1 MLRTLD
7 ASKLALTKLRTR
19 KIRLAATIIVAGLLF
34 GIVVFGLTVLRA
46 SMASIER
53 FSRDTMST
61 RYLLAYS
68 NHNEN
73 QSDLFYNPPQDAK
86 DSILALHKQ
95 HIADK
100 KAAAKALGV
109 EYDEKSEEEP
119 ITKINQDDS
128 GSLNRNSWAVKTF
141 LRQYTAEKNPLKPER
156 IDAAAKRF
164 GSSATYRVQNVGGR
178 DDGSLDVMIG
188 GREDFQRDKEAVPE
202 QLNEFVSAAGYQEIL
217 DESLLK
223 YYFLPHR
230 THAASNEI
238 PVFISY
244 NDAAA
249 LLGKKPLPTTASP
262 QQHIERIREL
272 RNETGNITIQV
283 CYRNNASSH
292 LIQQVL
298 DQQRTAAN
306 KTKNEPDAKPSI
318 EYALPAADSC
328 GGAIVKK
335 DNRSTDEKAMDEK
348 MQKFNQQFS
357 TENVTP
363 QQAKLTYR
371 VVGLLPD
378 AAYGDDL
385 KGKLAGALNANM
397 PSRWIIPKQT
407 FEAGAAKTYVPNIL
421 TTERRELSGGLSDTT
436 IYEFSDAEH
445 AHAFYH
451 ASMCNNQPKNKDLC
465 VDGVSNFTQ
474 PFGSNSLVIEELRQQ
489 LTPILWYSLLGVIG
503 VAAFILMLTISRTVA
518 DSRKESA
525 IFRALGATRLD
536 IAQIYIMYTLLLA
549 GLIALFAIT
558 AGLIGAGVIDALYS
572 ADFSTAARYIIM
584 PRDLNTT
591 FQLFA
596 FDPRIIVL
604 AAASIVAAALI
615 GSILPLARNTRRN
628 PMKDMRDE

>member
-1 MLRTLD
+1 MLRILD

-19 KIRLAATIIVAGLLF
+19 RIRLAVTIIVAGLLF
-34 GIVVFGLTVLRA
+34 GVVVFGLTVLRA
-46 SMASIER
+46 SMTSIGR

-68 NHNEN
+68 NHNKD
-73 QSDLFYNPPQDAK
+73 QSELFYNTPQDAK
-86 DSILALHKQ
+86 DRILALHKQ

-119 ITKINQDDS
+119 IMKINQDDS

-141 LRQYTAEKNPLKPER
+141 LRQYTDEKNPLKPER

-164 GSSATYRVQNVGGR
+164 GSSVTYRIQNVGGR
-178 DDGSLDVMIG
+178 DGSLDVMIG
-188 GREDFQRDKEAVPE
+188 GREDFQRNKEAVPE

-217 DESLLK
+217 DESLLN

-230 THAASNEI
+230 AHAASNEI

-244 NDAAA
+244 NDAAV
-249 LLGKKPLPTTASP
+249 LLGKKPLPTTAQP

-272 RNETGNITIQV
+272 RNEAGNITIQV

-292 LIQQVL
+292 LIQQAL

-306 KTKNEPDAKPSI
+306 KSKNEFDVKPSI

-335 DNRSTDEKAMDEK
+335 DNRSASEKMADEKL
-348 MQKFNQQFS
+348 QKFNQQFS
-357 TENVTP
+357 TENITP

-378 AAYGDDL
+378 TAYGDDL
-385 KGKLAGALNANM
+385 KSKLAGALNANM

-407 FEAGAAKTYVPNIL
+407 FEAGAAKTYLPNIL
-421 TTERRELSGGLSDTT
+421 TTERQELSGGLSDTT
-436 IYEFSDAEH
+436 IYEFIDAEH
-445 AHAFYH
+445 ARAFYH
-451 ASMCNNQPKNKDLC
+451 ATMCNVQPKDKDLC

-474 PFGSNSLVIEELRQQ
+474 PFGSNSLVIEELQQQ

-536 IAQIYIMYTLLLA
+536 IAQIYVMYTLLLA
-549 GLIALFAIT
+549 GLIALFAIV
-558 AGLIGAGVIDALYS
+558 AGLIGAGVIDVLYS

-591 FQLFA
+591 FQLFT
-596 FDPRIIVL
+596 FDPLIIAL
-604 AAASIVAAALI
+604 AAVSIVAAALI
-615 GSILPLARNTRRN
+615 GSILPLVRNTRRN

>member
-1 MLRTLD
+1 MLRILD

-19 KIRLAATIIVAGLLF
+19 KIRLAVTIIVAGLLF
-34 GIVVFGLTVLRA
+34 GVVVFGLTVLRA
-46 SMASIER
+46 SMASIGR

-68 NHNEN
+68 NHNKD
-73 QSDLFYNPPQDAK
+73 QSELFYNTPQDAK
-86 DSILALHKQ
+86 DRILALHKQ

-119 ITKINQDDS
+119 IMKINQDDS

-141 LRQYTAEKNPLKPER
+141 LRQYTDEKNPLKPER

-164 GSSATYRVQNVGGR
+164 GSSVTYRIQNVGGR
-178 DDGSLDVMIG
+178 DGSLDVMIG
-188 GREDFQRDKEAVPE
+188 GREDFQRNKEAVPE

-217 DESLLK
+217 DESLLN

-230 THAASNEI
+230 AHAASNEI

-249 LLGKKPLPTTASP
+249 LLGKKPLPTTAQP
-262 QQHIERIREL
+262 RQHIERIREL
-272 RNETGNITIQV
+272 RNEAGNITIQV

-292 LIQQVL
+292 LIQQAL

-306 KTKNEPDAKPSI
+306 KPKNEFDVKPSI

-335 DNRSTDEKAMDEK
+335 DNRSASEKMADEKL
-348 MQKFNQQFS
+348 QKFNQQFS
-357 TENVTP
+357 TENITP

-378 AAYGDDL
+378 TAYGDDL
-385 KGKLAGALNANM
+385 KSKLAGALNANM

-407 FEAGAAKTYVPNIL
+407 FEAGAAKTYLPNIL
-421 TTERRELSGGLSDTT
+421 TTERQELSGGLSDTT
-436 IYEFSDAEH
+436 IYEFIDAEH
-445 AHAFYH
+445 ARAFYH
-451 ASMCNNQPKNKDLC
+451 ATMCNVQPKDKDLC
-465 VDGVSNFTQ
+465 VDGVSNFTR
-474 PFGSNSLVIEELRQQ
+474 PFGSNSLVIEELQQQ

-536 IAQIYIMYTLLLA
+536 IAQIYVMYTLLLA
-549 GLIALFAIT
+549 GLIALFAIV
-558 AGLIGAGVIDALYS
+558 AGLIGAGVIDVLYS

-591 FQLFA
+591 FQLFT
-596 FDPRIIVL
+596 FDPLIIAL
-604 AAASIVAAALI
+604 AAVSIVAAALI
-615 GSILPLARNTRRN
+615 GSILPLVRNTRRN

>member
-1 MLRTLD
+1 MLRILD

-19 KIRLAATIIVAGLLF
+19 KIRLAVTIIVAGLLF
-34 GIVVFGLTVLRA
+34 GVVVFGLTVLRA
-46 SMASIER
+46 SMASIGR

-68 NHNEN
+68 NHNKD
-73 QSDLFYNPPQDAK
+73 QSELFYNTPQDAK
-86 DSILALHKQ
+86 DRILALHKQ

-119 ITKINQDDS
+119 IMKINQDDS

-141 LRQYTAEKNPLKPER
+141 LRQYTNEKNPLKPER

-164 GSSATYRVQNVGGR
+164 GSSVTYRIQNVGGR
-178 DDGSLDVMIG
+178 NGSLDVMIG
-188 GREDFQRDKEAVPE
+188 GREDFQRNKEAVPE

-217 DESLLK
+217 DESLLN

-230 THAASNEI
+230 AHAASNEI

-244 NDAAA
+244 NDAAV
-249 LLGKKPLPTTASP
+249 LLGKKPLPTTAQP

-272 RNETGNITIQV
+272 RNEAGNITIQV

-292 LIQQVL
+292 LIQQAL

-306 KTKNEPDAKPSI
+306 KSKNEFDVKPSI
-318 EYALPAADSC
+318 EYALPATDSC

-335 DNRSTDEKAMDEK
+335 DNRSASEKIADEKL
-348 MQKFNQQFS
+348 QKFNQQFS
-357 TENVTP
+357 TENITP

-378 AAYGDDL
+378 TAYGDDL
-385 KGKLAGALNANM
+385 KSNLAGALNANM

-445 AHAFYH
+445 ARAFYH

-465 VDGVSNFTQ
+465 VDGVSNFTR
-474 PFGSNSLVIEELRQQ
+474 PFGSNSLVIEELQQQ

-549 GLIALFAIT
+549 GLITLFAIT

-591 FQLFA
+591 FQLFT
-596 FDPRIIVL
+596 FDPLIIAL
-604 AAASIVAAALI
+604 AAVSIVAAALI

>member
-1 MLRTLD
+1 MLRILD

-19 KIRLAATIIVAGLLF
+19 KIRLAVTIIVAGLLF
-34 GIVVFGLTVLRA
+34 GVVVFGLTVLRA
-46 SMASIER
+46 SMASIGR

-68 NHNEN
+68 NHNKD
-73 QSDLFYNPPQDAK
+73 QSELFYNTPQDAK
-86 DSILALHKQ
+86 DRILALHKQ

-119 ITKINQDDS
+119 IMKINQDDS

-141 LRQYTAEKNPLKPER
+141 LRQYTNEKNPLKPER

-164 GSSATYRVQNVGGR
+164 GSSVTYRIQNVGGR
-178 DDGSLDVMIG
+178 NGSLDVMIG
-188 GREDFQRDKEAVPE
+188 GREDFQRNKEAVPE

-217 DESLLK
+217 DESLLN

-230 THAASNEI
+230 AHAASNEI

-244 NDAAA
+244 NDAAV
-249 LLGKKPLPTTASP
+249 LLGKKPLPTTAQP

-272 RNETGNITIQV
+272 RNEAGNITIQV

-292 LIQQVL
+292 LIQQAL

-306 KTKNEPDAKPSI
+306 KSKNEFDVKPSI
-318 EYALPAADSC
+318 EYALPATDSC

-335 DNRSTDEKAMDEK
+335 DNRSASEKIADEKL
-348 MQKFNQQFS
+348 QKFNQQFS
-357 TENVTP
+357 TENITP

-378 AAYGDDL
+378 TAYGDDL
-385 KGKLAGALNANM
+385 KSKLAGALNANM
-397 PSRWIIPKQT
+397 PSHWIIPKQT
-407 FEAGAAKTYVPNIL
+407 FEAGAAKIYLPNIL
-421 TTERRELSGGLSDTT
+421 TTERQELSGGLSDTT
-436 IYEFSDAEH
+436 IYEFIDAEH
-445 AHAFYH
+445 ARAFYH
-451 ASMCNNQPKNKDLC
+451 ATMCNVQPKDKDLC

-474 PFGSNSLVIEELRQQ
+474 PFGSNSLVIEELQQQ

-536 IAQIYIMYTLLLA
+536 IAQIYVMYTLLLA
-549 GLIALFAIT
+549 GLIALFAIV
-558 AGLIGAGVIDALYS
+558 AGLIGAGVIDVLYS

-591 FQLFA
+591 FQLFT
-596 FDPRIIVL
+596 FDPLIIAL
-604 AAASIVAAALI
+604 AAVSIVAAALI
-615 GSILPLARNTRRN
+615 GSILPLVRNTRRN

>member
-1 MLRTLD
+1 
-7 ASKLALTKLRTR
+7 
-19 KIRLAATIIVAGLLF
+19 VAYR
-34 GIVVFGLTVLRA
+34 I
-46 SMASIER
+46 
-53 FSRDTMST
+53 
-61 RYLLAYS
+61 
-68 NHNEN
+68 
-73 QSDLFYNPPQDAK
+73 QD
-86 DSILALHKQ
+86 
-95 HIADK
+95 
-100 KAAAKALGV
+100 
-109 EYDEKSEEEP
+109 
-119 ITKINQDDS
+119 
-128 GSLNRNSWAVKTF
+128 
-141 LRQYTAEKNPLKPER
+141 
-156 IDAAAKRF
+156 
-164 GSSATYRVQNVGGR
+164 VGGR
-178 DDGSLDVMIG
+178 DGSLDVMIG
-188 GREDFQRDKEAVPE
+188 GREDFQRDKEAMPE
-202 QLNEFVSAAGYQEIL
+202 QLSEFVSTAGYQTIL
-217 DESLLK
+217 DESMLN

-230 THAASNEI
+230 VHAASNEI

-272 RNETGNITIQV
+272 RNEAGNITIQV

-292 LIQQVL
+292 LIQQAL

-306 KTKNEPDAKPSI
+306 KPKNEFDVKPSI

-335 DNRSTDEKAMDEK
+335 DNRSASEKMADEKL
-348 MQKFNQQFS
+348 QKFNQQFS
-357 TENVTP
+357 TENITP

-385 KGKLAGALNANM
+385 KSNLAGALNANM

-445 AHAFYH
+445 ARAFYH

-465 VDGVSNFTQ
+465 VDGVSNFTR
-474 PFGSNSLVIEELRQQ
+474 PFGSNSLVIEELQQQ

-536 IAQIYIMYTLLLA
+536 IAQIYVMYTLLLA
-549 GLIALFAIT
+549 GLIALFAIA
-558 AGLIGAGVIDALYS
+558 AGLIGAGAIDVLYS

-615 GSILPLARNTRRN
+615 GSMLPLARNTRRN

>member
-1 MLRTLD
+1 MLRILD

-19 KIRLAATIIVAGLLF
+19 KIRLAVTIIVAGLLF
-34 GIVVFGLTVLRA
+34 GVVVFGLTVLRA
-46 SMASIER
+46 SMASIGR

-68 NHNEN
+68 NHNKD
-73 QSDLFYNPPQDAK
+73 QSELFYNTPQDAK
-86 DSILALHKQ
+86 DRILALHKQ

-119 ITKINQDDS
+119 IMKINQDDS

-141 LRQYTAEKNPLKPER
+141 LRQYTDEKNPLKPER

-164 GSSATYRVQNVGGR
+164 GSSVTYRIQNVGGR
-178 DDGSLDVMIG
+178 DGSLDVMIG

-202 QLNEFVSAAGYQEIL
+202 QLSEFVSAAGYQEIL
-217 DESLLK
+217 DESLLN

-244 NDAAA
+244 NDAAV
-249 LLGKKPLPTTASP
+249 LLGKKPLPTTAQP

-272 RNETGNITIQV
+272 RNEAGNITIQV

-292 LIQQVL
+292 LIQQAL

-306 KTKNEPDAKPSI
+306 KPKNEFDVKPSI

-335 DNRSTDEKAMDEK
+335 DNRSASEKMADEKL
-348 MQKFNQQFS
+348 QKFNQQFS
-357 TENVTP
+357 TENITP

-378 AAYGDDL
+378 TAYGDDL
-385 KGKLAGALNANM
+385 KSKLAGALNANM

-407 FEAGAAKTYVPNIL
+407 FEAGAAKTYLPNIL
-421 TTERRELSGGLSDTT
+421 TTERQELSGGLSDTT
-436 IYEFSDAEH
+436 IYEFIDAEH
-445 AHAFYH
+445 ARAFYH
-451 ASMCNNQPKNKDLC
+451 ATMCNVQPKDKDLC
-465 VDGVSNFTQ
+465 VDGVSNFTR
-474 PFGSNSLVIEELRQQ
+474 PFGSNSLVIEELQQQ

-536 IAQIYIMYTLLLA
+536 IAQIYVMYTLLLA
-549 GLIALFAIT
+549 GLIALFAIV
-558 AGLIGAGVIDALYS
+558 AGLIGAGVIDVLYS

-591 FQLFA
+591 FQLFT
-596 FDPRIIVL
+596 FDPLIIAL
-604 AAASIVAAALI
+604 AAVSIVAAALI
-615 GSILPLARNTRRN
+615 GSILPLVRNTRRN

>member
-1 MLRTLD
+1 MLRILD
-7 ASKLALTKLRTR
+7 ANKLALTKLRTR
-19 KIRLAATIIVAGLLF
+19 KIRLAVTIIVAGLLF
-34 GIVVFGLTVLRA
+34 GVVVFGLTVLRA
-46 SMASIER
+46 SMASIGR

-68 NHNEN
+68 NHNKD
-73 QSDLFYNPPQDAK
+73 QSELFYNTPQDAK
-86 DSILALHKQ
+86 DRILALHKQ

-119 ITKINQDDS
+119 IMKINQDDS

-141 LRQYTAEKNPLKPER
+141 LRQYTDEKNPLKPER

-164 GSSATYRVQNVGGR
+164 GSSVAYRIQNVGGR
-178 DDGSLDVMIG
+178 DGSLDVMIG

-202 QLNEFVSAAGYQEIL
+202 QLNEFVSAAGYQTIL
-217 DESLLK
+217 DESLLN

-230 THAASNEI
+230 VHAANNEI

-272 RNETGNITIQV
+272 RNEASNITIQV
-283 CYRNNASSH
+283 CYRNNASAH
-292 LIQQVL
+292 LIQQAL

-306 KTKNEPDAKPSI
+306 KTKNESDAKPSI

-335 DNRSTDEKAMDEK
+335 DNRSADEKAMDEK

-385 KGKLAGALNANM
+385 KSNLAGALNANM

-445 AHAFYH
+445 ARAFYH
-451 ASMCNNQPKNKDLC
+451 ATMCNVQPKDKDLC
-465 VDGVSNFTQ
+465 VDGVSNFTR
-474 PFGSNSLVIEELRQQ
+474 PFGSNSLVIEELQQQ

-536 IAQIYIMYTLLLA
+536 IAQIYVMYTLLLA
-549 GLIALFAIT
+549 GLIALFAIV

-591 FQLFA
+591 FQLFT
-596 FDPRIIVL
+596 FDPRIIAL
-604 AAASIVAAALI
+604 AAVSIVAAALI
-615 GSILPLARNTRRN
+615 GSILPLVRNTRRN

>member
-1 MLRTLD
+1 MLRILD

-19 KIRLAATIIVAGLLF
+19 KIRLAVTIIVAGLLF
-34 GIVVFGLTVLRA
+34 GVVVFGLTVLRA
-46 SMASIER
+46 SMASIGR

-68 NHNEN
+68 NHNKD
-73 QSDLFYNPPQDAK
+73 QSELFYNTPQDAK
-86 DSILALHKQ
+86 DRILALHKQ

-119 ITKINQDDS
+119 IMKINQDDS

-141 LRQYTAEKNPLKPER
+141 LRQYTNEKNPLKPER

-164 GSSATYRVQNVGGR
+164 GSSVTYRIQNVGGR
-178 DDGSLDVMIG
+178 SGSLDVMIG
-188 GREDFQRDKEAVPE
+188 GREDFQRNKEAVPE

-217 DESLLK
+217 DESLLN

-230 THAASNEI
+230 AHAASNEI

-244 NDAAA
+244 NDAAV
-249 LLGKKPLPTTASP
+249 LLGKKPLPTTAQP

-272 RNETGNITIQV
+272 RNEAGNITIQV

-292 LIQQVL
+292 LIQQAL

-306 KTKNEPDAKPSI
+306 KSKNEFDVKPSI
-318 EYALPAADSC
+318 EYALPATDSC

-335 DNRSTDEKAMDEK
+335 DNRSASEKIADEKL
-348 MQKFNQQFS
+348 QKFNQQFS
-357 TENVTP
+357 TENITP

-378 AAYGDDL
+378 TAYGDDL
-385 KGKLAGALNANM
+385 KSKLAGALNANM
-397 PSRWIIPKQT
+397 PSHWIIPKQT
-407 FEAGAAKTYVPNIL
+407 FEAGAAKIYLPNIL
-421 TTERRELSGGLSDTT
+421 TTERQELSGGLSDTT
-436 IYEFSDAEH
+436 IYEFIDAEH
-445 AHAFYH
+445 ARAFYH
-451 ASMCNNQPKNKDLC
+451 ATMCNVQPKDKDLC
-465 VDGVSNFTQ
+465 VDGVSNFTR
-474 PFGSNSLVIEELRQQ
+474 PFGSNSLVIEELQQQ

-536 IAQIYIMYTLLLA
+536 IAQIYVMYTLLLA
-549 GLIALFAIT
+549 GLIALFAIV
-558 AGLIGAGVIDALYS
+558 AGLIGAGVIDVLYS

-591 FQLFA
+591 FQLFT
-596 FDPRIIVL
+596 FDPLIIAL
-604 AAASIVAAALI
+604 AAVSIVAAALI
-615 GSILPLARNTRRN
+615 GSILPLVRNTRRN

>member
-1 MLRTLD
+1 MLRILD

-19 KIRLAATIIVAGLLF
+19 KIRLTVTIIVAGLLF
-34 GIVVFGLTVLRA
+34 GVVVFGLTVLRA
-46 SMASIER
+46 SMTSIGR

-68 NHNEN
+68 NHNKD
-73 QSDLFYNPPQDAK
+73 QSELFYNTPQDAK
-86 DSILALHKQ
+86 DRILALHKQ

-119 ITKINQDDS
+119 IMKINQDDS

-141 LRQYTAEKNPLKPER
+141 LRQYTDEKNPLKPER

-164 GSSATYRVQNVGGR
+164 GSSVTYRIQNVGGR
-178 DDGSLDVMIG
+178 DGSLDVMIG
-188 GREDFQRDKEAVPE
+188 GREDFQRNKEAVPE

-217 DESLLK
+217 DESLLN

-230 THAASNEI
+230 AHAASNEI

-249 LLGKKPLPTTASP
+249 LLGKKPLPTTAQP
-262 QQHIERIREL
+262 RQHIERIREL
-272 RNETGNITIQV
+272 RNEAGNITIQV

-292 LIQQVL
+292 LIQQAL

-306 KTKNEPDAKPSI
+306 KPKNEFDVKPSI

-335 DNRSTDEKAMDEK
+335 DNRSASEKMADEKL
-348 MQKFNQQFS
+348 QKFNQQFS
-357 TENVTP
+357 TENITS

-378 AAYGDDL
+378 TAYGDDL
-385 KGKLAGALNANM
+385 KSKLAGALNANM

-407 FEAGAAKTYVPNIL
+407 FEAGAAKTYLPNIL
-421 TTERRELSGGLSDTT
+421 TTERQELSGGLSDTT
-436 IYEFSDAEH
+436 IYEFIDAEH
-445 AHAFYH
+445 ARAFYH
-451 ASMCNNQPKNKDLC
+451 ATMCNGQPKDKDLC
-465 VDGVSNFTQ
+465 VDGVSNFTR
-474 PFGSNSLVIEELRQQ
+474 PFGSNSLVIEELQQQ

-536 IAQIYIMYTLLLA
+536 IAQIYVMYTLLLA
-549 GLIALFAIT
+549 GLIALFAIA
-558 AGLIGAGVIDALYS
+558 AGLIGAGAIDVLYS

-591 FQLFA
+591 FQLST
-596 FDPRIIVL
+596 FDPLIIAL
-604 AAASIVAAALI
+604 AAVSVVAAALI
-615 GSILPLARNTRRN
+615 GSILPLVRNTRRN

>member
-1 MLRTLD
+1 M
-7 ASKLALTKLRTR
+7 
-19 KIRLAATIIVAGLLF
+19 
-34 GIVVFGLTVLRA
+34 
-46 SMASIER
+46 
-53 FSRDTMST
+53 
-61 RYLLAYS
+61 
-68 NHNEN
+68 
-73 QSDLFYNPPQDAK
+73 
-86 DSILALHKQ
+86 
-95 HIADK
+95 
-100 KAAAKALGV
+100 
-109 EYDEKSEEEP
+109 
-119 ITKINQDDS
+119 
-128 GSLNRNSWAVKTF
+128 
-141 LRQYTAEKNPLKPER
+141 
-156 IDAAAKRF
+156 
-164 GSSATYRVQNVGGR
+164 QNVGGR
-178 DDGSLDVMIG
+178 DGSLDVMIG
-188 GREDFQRDKEAVPE
+188 GREDFQRNKEAVPE

-217 DESLLK
+217 DESLLN

-230 THAASNEI
+230 VHAADNEI

-249 LLGKKPLPTTASP
+249 LLGKKPLPTTAQP

-272 RNETGNITIQV
+272 RNEASNITIQV

-292 LIQQVL
+292 LIQQAL

-306 KTKNEPDAKPSI
+306 KSKNEFDVKPSI
-318 EYALPAADSC
+318 EYTLPAADSC

-335 DNRSTDEKAMDEK
+335 DNRSVSEKMADEKL
-348 MQKFNQQFS
+348 QKFNQQFS
-357 TENVTP
+357 TENITP

-378 AAYGDDL
+378 TAYGDDL
-385 KGKLAGALNANM
+385 KSKLAGALNANM

-407 FEAGAAKTYVPNIL
+407 FEAGAAKTYLPNIL
-421 TTERRELSGGLSDTT
+421 TTERQELSGGLSDTT
-436 IYEFSDAEH
+436 IYEFIDAEH
-445 AHAFYH
+445 ARAFYH
-451 ASMCNNQPKNKDLC
+451 ATMCNGQPKDKDLC
-465 VDGVSNFTQ
+465 VDGVSNFTR
-474 PFGSNSLVIEELRQQ
+474 PFGSNSLVIEELQQQ

-549 GLIALFAIT
+549 GLITLFAIT

-596 FDPRIIVL
+596 FDPRIIAL
-604 AAASIVAAALI
+604 AAVSIVAAALI

>member
-1 MLRTLD
+1 MLRILD

-46 SMASIER
+46 GMASVER

-68 NHNEN
+68 NHNKD
-73 QSDLFYNPPQDAK
+73 QSELFYNTPQDAK
-86 DSILALHKQ
+86 DRILALHKQ

-119 ITKINQDDS
+119 IMKINQDDS

-141 LRQYTAEKNPLKPER
+141 LRQYTNEKNPLKPER

-164 GSSATYRVQNVGGR
+164 GSSTAYRVQDVGGR
-178 DDGSLDVMIG
+178 DGSLDVMIG
-188 GREDFQRDKEAVPE
+188 GHEDFQRDKEAVPE
-202 QLNEFVSAAGYQEIL
+202 QLNEFVSAAGYQTIL
-217 DESLLK
+217 DESLLN

-230 THAASNEI
+230 VHAANNEI

-249 LLGKKPLPTTASP
+249 LLGKKSLPTTASP

-272 RNETGNITIQV
+272 RNEASNITIQV
-283 CYRNNASSH
+283 CYRNNASAH
-292 LIQQVL
+292 LIQQAL

-306 KTKNEPDAKPSI
+306 KTKNESDAKPSI

-335 DNRSTDEKAMDEK
+335 DNRSANEKMADEKL
-348 MQKFNQQFS
+348 QKFNQQFS
-357 TENVTP
+357 TENITP

-378 AAYGDDL
+378 TAYGDDL
-385 KGKLAGALNANM
+385 KSNLAGALNANM

-445 AHAFYH
+445 ARAFYH

-465 VDGVSNFTQ
+465 VDGVSNFTR
-474 PFGSNSLVIEELRQQ
+474 PFGSNSLVIEELQQQ

-549 GLIALFAIT
+549 GLITLFAIT

-591 FQLFA
+591 FQLFT
-596 FDPRIIVL
+596 FDPLIIAL
-604 AAASIVAAALI
+604 AAVSIVAAALI

>member
-1 MLRTLD
+1 MLRILD

-19 KIRLAATIIVAGLLF
+19 KIRLAVTIIVAGLLF
-34 GIVVFGLTVLRA
+34 GVVVFGLTVLRA
-46 SMASIER
+46 SMASIGR

-68 NHNEN
+68 NHNKD
-73 QSDLFYNPPQDAK
+73 QSELFYNTPQDAK
-86 DSILALHKQ
+86 DRILALHKQ

-119 ITKINQDDS
+119 IMKINQDDS

-141 LRQYTAEKNPLKPER
+141 LRQYTNEKNPLKPER

-164 GSSATYRVQNVGGR
+164 GSSVTYRIQNVGGR
-178 DDGSLDVMIG
+178 NGSLDVMIG
-188 GREDFQRDKEAVPE
+188 GREDFQRDKEAMPE
-202 QLNEFVSAAGYQEIL
+202 QLSEFISTAGYQTIL
-217 DESLLK
+217 DESMLN

-230 THAASNEI
+230 VHAASNEI

-272 RNETGNITIQV
+272 RNEASNITIQV
-283 CYRNNASSH
+283 CYRNNASAH
-292 LIQQVL
+292 LIQQAL

-306 KTKNEPDAKPSI
+306 KPKNEFDVKPSI

-335 DNRSTDEKAMDEK
+335 DNRSASEKMADEKL
-348 MQKFNQQFS
+348 QKFNQQFS
-357 TENVTP
+357 TENITP

-385 KGKLAGALNANM
+385 KSNLAGALNANM

-445 AHAFYH
+445 ARAFYH

-465 VDGVSNFTQ
+465 VDGVSNFTR
-474 PFGSNSLVIEELRQQ
+474 PFGSNSLVIEELQQQ

-536 IAQIYIMYTLLLA
+536 IAQIYVMYTLLLA
-549 GLIALFAIT
+549 GLIALFAIA
-558 AGLIGAGVIDALYS
+558 AGLIGAGAIDVLYS

-591 FQLFA
+591 FQLST
-596 FDPRIIVL
+596 FDPLIIAL
-604 AAASIVAAALI
+604 AAVSIVAAALI
-615 GSILPLARNTRRN
+615 GSILPLVRNTRRN

>member
-1 MLRTLD
+1 MLRILD

-19 KIRLAATIIVAGLLF
+19 KIRLAVTIIVAGLLF
-34 GIVVFGLTVLRA
+34 GVVVFGLTVLRA
-46 SMASIER
+46 SMASIGR

-68 NHNEN
+68 NHNKD
-73 QSDLFYNPPQDAK
+73 QSELFYNTPQDAK
-86 DSILALHKQ
+86 DRILALHKQ

-119 ITKINQDDS
+119 IMKINQDDS

-141 LRQYTAEKNPLKPER
+141 LRQYTNEKNPLKPER

-164 GSSATYRVQNVGGR
+164 GSSVTYRIQNVGGR
-178 DDGSLDVMIG
+178 NGSLDVMIG
-188 GREDFQRDKEAVPE
+188 GREDFQRNKEAVPE

-217 DESLLK
+217 DESLLN

-230 THAASNEI
+230 AHAASNEI

-244 NDAAA
+244 NDAAV
-249 LLGKKPLPTTASP
+249 LLGKKPLPTTAQP

-272 RNETGNITIQV
+272 RNEAGNITIQV

-292 LIQQVL
+292 LIQQAL

-306 KTKNEPDAKPSI
+306 KSKNEFDVKPSI
-318 EYALPAADSC
+318 EYALPATDSC

-335 DNRSTDEKAMDEK
+335 DNRSASEKIADEKL
-348 MQKFNQQFS
+348 QKFNQQFS
-357 TENVTP
+357 TENITP

-378 AAYGDDL
+378 TAYGDDL
-385 KGKLAGALNANM
+385 KSKLAGALNANM

-407 FEAGAAKTYVPNIL
+407 FEAGAAKTYLPNIL
-421 TTERRELSGGLSDTT
+421 TTERQELSGGLSDTT
-436 IYEFSDAEH
+436 IYEFIDAEH
-445 AHAFYH
+445 ARAFYH
-451 ASMCNNQPKNKDLC
+451 ATMCNVQPKDKDLC
-465 VDGVSNFTQ
+465 VDGVSNFTR
-474 PFGSNSLVIEELRQQ
+474 PFGSNSLVIEELQQQ

-536 IAQIYIMYTLLLA
+536 IAQIYVMYTLLLA
-549 GLIALFAIT
+549 GLIALFAIV
-558 AGLIGAGVIDALYS
+558 AGLIGAGVIDVLYS

-591 FQLFA
+591 FQLFT
-596 FDPRIIVL
+596 FDPLIIAL
-604 AAASIVAAALI
+604 AAVSIVAAALI
-615 GSILPLARNTRRN
+615 GSILPLVRNTRRN

>member
-1 MLRTLD
+1 MLRILD

-19 KIRLAATIIVAGLLF
+19 KIRLAVTIIVAGLLF
-34 GIVVFGLTVLRA
+34 GVVVFGLTVLRA
-46 SMASIER
+46 SMASIGR

-68 NHNEN
+68 NHNKD
-73 QSDLFYNPPQDAK
+73 QSELFYNTPQDAK
-86 DSILALHKQ
+86 DRILALHKQ

-119 ITKINQDDS
+119 IMKINQDDS

-141 LRQYTAEKNPLKPER
+141 LRQYTDEKNPLKPER

-164 GSSATYRVQNVGGR
+164 GSSVTYRIQNVGGR
-178 DDGSLDVMIG
+178 NGSLDVMIG
-188 GREDFQRDKEAVPE
+188 GREDFQRNKEAVPE
-202 QLNEFVSAAGYQEIL
+202 QLNEFVSAAGYQTIL
-217 DESLLK
+217 DESLLN

-230 THAASNEI
+230 VHAANNEI

-272 RNETGNITIQV
+272 RNEASNITIQV
-283 CYRNNASSH
+283 CYRNNASAH
-292 LIQQVL
+292 LIQQAL

-306 KTKNEPDAKPSI
+306 KTKNESDAKPSI

-335 DNRSTDEKAMDEK
+335 DNRSADEKAMDEK

-385 KGKLAGALNANM
+385 KSNLAGALNANM

-436 IYEFSDAEH
+436 IYEFSEAEH
-445 AHAFYH
+445 ARAFYH

-465 VDGVSNFTQ
+465 VDGVSNFTR
-474 PFGSNSLVIEELRQQ
+474 PFGSNSLVIEELQQQ

-536 IAQIYIMYTLLLA
+536 IAQIYVMYTLLLA
-549 GLIALFAIT
+549 GLIALFAIV
-558 AGLIGAGVIDALYS
+558 AGLIGAGVIDVLYS

-591 FQLFA
+591 FQLFT
-596 FDPRIIVL
+596 FDPLIIAL
-604 AAASIVAAALI
+604 AAVSIVAAALI
-615 GSILPLARNTRRN
+615 GSILPLVRNTRRN

>member
-1 MLRTLD
+1 MLRILD

-19 KIRLAATIIVAGLLF
+19 RIRLAVTIIVAGLLF
-34 GIVVFGLTVLRA
+34 GVVVFGLTVLRA
-46 SMASIER
+46 SMTSIGR

-68 NHNEN
+68 NHNKD
-73 QSDLFYNPPQDAK
+73 QSELFYNTPQDAK
-86 DSILALHKQ
+86 DRILALHKQ

-119 ITKINQDDS
+119 IMKINQDDS

-141 LRQYTAEKNPLKPER
+141 LRQYTDEKNPLKPER

-164 GSSATYRVQNVGGR
+164 GSSVTYRIQNVGGR
-178 DDGSLDVMIG
+178 NGSLDVMIG
-188 GREDFQRDKEAVPE
+188 GREDFQRNKEAVPE

-217 DESLLK
+217 DESLLN

-230 THAASNEI
+230 AHAASNEI

-244 NDAAA
+244 NDAAV
-249 LLGKKPLPTTASP
+249 LLGKKPLPTTAQP

-272 RNETGNITIQV
+272 RNEAGNITIQV

-292 LIQQVL
+292 LIQQAL

-306 KTKNEPDAKPSI
+306 KSKNEFDVKPSI
-318 EYALPAADSC
+318 EYALPATDSC

-335 DNRSTDEKAMDEK
+335 DNRSASEKIADEKL
-348 MQKFNQQFS
+348 QKFNQQFS
-357 TENVTP
+357 TENITP

-378 AAYGDDL
+378 TAYGDDL
-385 KGKLAGALNANM
+385 KSKLAGALNANM
-397 PSRWIIPKQT
+397 PSHWIIPKQT
-407 FEAGAAKTYVPNIL
+407 FEAGAAKIYLPNIL
-421 TTERRELSGGLSDTT
+421 TTERQELSGGLSDTT
-436 IYEFSDAEH
+436 IYEFIDAEH
-445 AHAFYH
+445 ARAFYH
-451 ASMCNNQPKNKDLC
+451 ATMCNVQPKDKDLC

-474 PFGSNSLVIEELRQQ
+474 PFGSNSLVIEELQQQ

-536 IAQIYIMYTLLLA
+536 IAQIYVMYTLLLA
-549 GLIALFAIT
+549 GLIALFAIV
-558 AGLIGAGVIDALYS
+558 AGLIGAGVIDVLYS
-572 ADFSTAARYIIM
+572 ADFSTAAHYIIM

-591 FQLFA
+591 FQLFT
-596 FDPRIIVL
+596 FDPLIIAL
-604 AAASIVAAALI
+604 AAVSIVAAALI
-615 GSILPLARNTRRN
+615 GSILPLVRNTRRN

>member
-53 FSRDTMST
+53 FGRDTMST

-86 DSILALHKQ
+86 DRILALHKQ

-119 ITKINQDDS
+119 ITKIDQDDS

-141 LRQYTAEKNPLKPER
+141 LRQYTDEKNPLKPER

-164 GSSATYRVQNVGGR
+164 GSSVTYRIQNVGGR
-178 DDGSLDVMIG
+178 DGSLDVMIG
-188 GREDFQRDKEAVPE
+188 GREDFQRNKEAVPE

-217 DESLLK
+217 DESLLN

-230 THAASNEI
+230 AHAASNEI

-244 NDAAA
+244 NDAAV
-249 LLGKKPLPTTASP
+249 LLGKKPLPTTAQP

-272 RNETGNITIQV
+272 RNEAGNITIQV

-292 LIQQVL
+292 LIQQAL

-306 KTKNEPDAKPSI
+306 KPKNEFDVKPSI
-318 EYALPAADSC
+318 EYALPAADNC

-335 DNRSTDEKAMDEK
+335 DNRSANEKMADEKL
-348 MQKFNQQFS
+348 QKFNQQFS
-357 TENVTP
+357 TENITP

-378 AAYGDDL
+378 TAYGDDL
-385 KGKLAGALNANM
+385 KSKLAGALNANM

-407 FEAGAAKTYVPNIL
+407 FEAGAAKTYLPNIL
-421 TTERRELSGGLSDTT
+421 TTERQELSGGLSDTT
-436 IYEFSDAEH
+436 IYEFIDAEH
-445 AHAFYH
+445 ARAFYH
-451 ASMCNNQPKNKDLC
+451 ATMCNGQPKDKDLC
-465 VDGVSNFTQ
+465 VDGVSNFTR

-503 VAAFILMLTISRTVA
+503 AAAFILMLTISRTVA

-536 IAQIYIMYTLLLA
+536 IAQIYVMYTLLLA
-549 GLIALFAIT
+549 GLIALFAIA
-558 AGLIGAGVIDALYS
+558 AGLIGAGAIDVLYS

-596 FDPRIIVL
+596 FDPRIIAL

>member
-1 MLRTLD
+1 MLRILD

-19 KIRLAATIIVAGLLF
+19 KIRLAVTIIVAGLLF
-34 GIVVFGLTVLRA
+34 GVVVFGLTVLRA
-46 SMASIER
+46 SMASIGR

-68 NHNEN
+68 NHNKD
-73 QSDLFYNPPQDAK
+73 QSELFYNTPQDAK
-86 DSILALHKQ
+86 DRILALHKQ

-119 ITKINQDDS
+119 IMKINQDDS

-141 LRQYTAEKNPLKPER
+141 LRQYTNEKNPLKPER

-164 GSSATYRVQNVGGR
+164 GSSVTYRIQNVGGR
-178 DDGSLDVMIG
+178 NGSLDVMIG
-188 GREDFQRDKEAVPE
+188 GREDFQRNKEAVPE

-217 DESLLK
+217 DESLLN

-230 THAASNEI
+230 AHAASNEI

-244 NDAAA
+244 NDAAV
-249 LLGKKPLPTTASP
+249 LLGKKPLPTTAQP

-272 RNETGNITIQV
+272 RNEAGNITIQV

-292 LIQQVL
+292 LIQQAL

-306 KTKNEPDAKPSI
+306 KSKNEFDVKPSI
-318 EYALPAADSC
+318 EYALPATDSC

-335 DNRSTDEKAMDEK
+335 DNRSASEKIADEKL
-348 MQKFNQQFS
+348 QKFNQQFS
-357 TENVTP
+357 TENITP

-378 AAYGDDL
+378 TAYGDDL
-385 KGKLAGALNANM
+385 KSKLAGALNANM
-397 PSRWIIPKQT
+397 PSHWIIPKQT
-407 FEAGAAKTYVPNIL
+407 FEAGAAKIYLPNIL
-421 TTERRELSGGLSDTT
+421 TTERQELSGGLSDTT
-436 IYEFSDAEH
+436 IYEFIDAEH
-445 AHAFYH
+445 ARAFYH
-451 ASMCNNQPKNKDLC
+451 ATMCNVQPKDKDLC

-474 PFGSNSLVIEELRQQ
+474 PFGSNSLVIEELQQ
-489 LTPILWYSLLGVIG
+489 RLTPILWYSLLGVIG

-536 IAQIYIMYTLLLA
+536 IAQIYVMYTLLLA
-549 GLIALFAIT
+549 GLIALFAIV
-558 AGLIGAGVIDALYS
+558 AGLIGAGVIDVLYS
-572 ADFSTAARYIIM
+572 ADFSTAAHYIIM

-591 FQLFA
+591 FQLFT
-596 FDPRIIVL
+596 FDPLIIAL
-604 AAASIVAAALI
+604 AAVSIVAAALI
-615 GSILPLARNTRRN
+615 GSILPLVRNTRRN

>member
-1 MLRTLD
+1 MLRILD

-19 KIRLAATIIVAGLLF
+19 KIRLAVTIIVAGLLF
-34 GIVVFGLTVLRA
+34 GVVVFGLTVLRA
-46 SMASIER
+46 SMASIGR

-68 NHNEN
+68 NHNKD
-73 QSDLFYNPPQDAK
+73 QSELFYNTPQDAK
-86 DSILALHKQ
+86 DRILALHKQ

-119 ITKINQDDS
+119 IMKINQDDS

-141 LRQYTAEKNPLKPER
+141 LRQYTNEKNPLKPER

-164 GSSATYRVQNVGGR
+164 GSSVTYRIQNVGGR
-178 DDGSLDVMIG
+178 DGSLDVMIG
-188 GREDFQRDKEAVPE
+188 GREDFQRNKEAVPE

-217 DESLLK
+217 DESLLN

-230 THAASNEI
+230 AHAASNEI

-244 NDAAA
+244 NDAAV
-249 LLGKKPLPTTASP
+249 LLGKKPLPTTAQP

-272 RNETGNITIQV
+272 RNEAGNITIQV

-292 LIQQVL
+292 LIQQAL

-306 KTKNEPDAKPSI
+306 KPKNEFDVKPSI

-335 DNRSTDEKAMDEK
+335 DNRSASEKMADEKL
-348 MQKFNQQFS
+348 QKFNQQFS
-357 TENVTP
+357 TENITP

-378 AAYGDDL
+378 TAYGDDL
-385 KGKLAGALNANM
+385 KSKLAGALNANM

-407 FEAGAAKTYVPNIL
+407 FEAGAAKTYLPNIL
-421 TTERRELSGGLSDTT
+421 TTERQELSGGLSDTT
-436 IYEFSDAEH
+436 IYEFIDAEH
-445 AHAFYH
+445 ARAFYH
-451 ASMCNNQPKNKDLC
+451 ATMCNVQPKDKDLC
-465 VDGVSNFTQ
+465 VDGVSNFTR
-474 PFGSNSLVIEELRQQ
+474 PFGSNSLVIEELQQQ

-536 IAQIYIMYTLLLA
+536 IAQIYVMYTLLLA
-549 GLIALFAIT
+549 GLIALFAIV
-558 AGLIGAGVIDALYS
+558 AGLIGAGVIDVLYS

-591 FQLFA
+591 FQLFT
-596 FDPRIIVL
+596 FDPLIIAL
-604 AAASIVAAALI
+604 AAVSIVAAALI
-615 GSILPLARNTRRN
+615 GSILPLVRNTRRN

>member
-1 MLRTLD
+1 MLRILD

-19 KIRLAATIIVAGLLF
+19 KIRLAVTIIVAGLLF
-34 GIVVFGLTVLRA
+34 GVVVFGLTVLRA
-46 SMASIER
+46 SMASIGR

-68 NHNEN
+68 NHNKD
-73 QSDLFYNPPQDAK
+73 QSELFYNTPQDAK
-86 DSILALHKQ
+86 DRILALHKQ

-119 ITKINQDDS
+119 IMKINQDDS

-141 LRQYTAEKNPLKPER
+141 LRQYTNEKNPLKPER

-164 GSSATYRVQNVGGR
+164 GSSVTYRIQNVGGR
-178 DDGSLDVMIG
+178 NGSLDVMIG
-188 GREDFQRDKEAVPE
+188 GREDFQRNKEAVPE

-217 DESLLK
+217 DESLLN

-230 THAASNEI
+230 AHAASNEI

-244 NDAAA
+244 NDAAV
-249 LLGKKPLPTTASP
+249 LLGKKPLPTTAQP

-272 RNETGNITIQV
+272 RNEAGNITIQV

-292 LIQQVL
+292 LIQQAL

-306 KTKNEPDAKPSI
+306 KPKNEFDVKPSI

-335 DNRSTDEKAMDEK
+335 DNRSASEKMADEKL
-348 MQKFNQQFS
+348 QKFNQQFS
-357 TENVTP
+357 TENITP

-378 AAYGDDL
+378 TAYGDDL
-385 KGKLAGALNANM
+385 KSKLAGALNANM

-407 FEAGAAKTYVPNIL
+407 FEAGAAKTYLPNIL
-421 TTERRELSGGLSDTT
+421 TTERQELSGGLSDTT
-436 IYEFSDAEH
+436 IYEFIDAEH
-445 AHAFYH
+445 ARAFYH
-451 ASMCNNQPKNKDLC
+451 ATMCNVQPKDKDLC
-465 VDGVSNFTQ
+465 VDGVSNFTR
-474 PFGSNSLVIEELRQQ
+474 PFGSNSLVIEELQQQ

-536 IAQIYIMYTLLLA
+536 IAQIYVMYTLLLA
-549 GLIALFAIT
+549 GLIALFAIV
-558 AGLIGAGVIDALYS
+558 AGLIGAGVIDVLYS

-591 FQLFA
+591 FQLFT
-596 FDPRIIVL
+596 FDPLIIAL
-604 AAASIVAAALI
+604 AAVSIVAAALI
-615 GSILPLARNTRRN
+615 GSILPLVRNTRRN

>member
-1 MLRTLD
+1 MLRILD

-19 KIRLAATIIVAGLLF
+19 KIRLAVTIIVAGLLF
-34 GIVVFGLTVLRA
+34 GVVVFGLTVLRA
-46 SMASIER
+46 SMASIGR

-68 NHNEN
+68 NHNKD
-73 QSDLFYNPPQDAK
+73 QSELFYNTPQDAK

-119 ITKINQDDS
+119 IMKINQDDS

-141 LRQYTAEKNPLKPER
+141 LRQYTDEKNPLKPER

-164 GSSATYRVQNVGGR
+164 GSSVTYRIQNVGGR
-178 DDGSLDVMIG
+178 DGSLDVMIG
-188 GREDFQRDKEAVPE
+188 GREDFQRNKEAVPE

-217 DESLLK
+217 DESLLN

-230 THAASNEI
+230 AHATSNEI

-244 NDAAA
+244 NDAAV
-249 LLGKKPLPTTASP
+249 LLGKKPLPTTAQP

-272 RNETGNITIQV
+272 RNEAGNITIQV

-292 LIQQVL
+292 LIQQAL

-306 KTKNEPDAKPSI
+306 KPKNEFDVKPSI

-335 DNRSTDEKAMDEK
+335 DNRSASEKMADEKL
-348 MQKFNQQFS
+348 QKFNQQFS
-357 TENVTP
+357 TENITP

-378 AAYGDDL
+378 TAYGDDL
-385 KGKLAGALNANM
+385 KSKLAGALNANM

-407 FEAGAAKTYVPNIL
+407 FEAGAAKTYLPNIL
-421 TTERRELSGGLSDTT
+421 TTERQELSGGLSDTT
-436 IYEFSDAEH
+436 IYEFIDAEH
-445 AHAFYH
+445 ARAFYH
-451 ASMCNNQPKNKDLC
+451 ATMCNVQPKDKDLC
-465 VDGVSNFTQ
+465 VDGVSNFTR
-474 PFGSNSLVIEELRQQ
+474 PFGSNSLVIEELQQQ

-536 IAQIYIMYTLLLA
+536 IAQIYVMYTLLLA
-549 GLIALFAIT
+549 GLIALFAIV
-558 AGLIGAGVIDALYS
+558 AGLIGAGVIDVLYS
-572 ADFSTAARYIIM
+572 ADFSTAAHYIIM

-591 FQLFA
+591 FQLFT
-596 FDPRIIVL
+596 FDPLIIAL
-604 AAASIVAAALI
+604 AAVSIVAAALI
-615 GSILPLARNTRRN
+615 GSILPLVRNTRRN

>member
-1 MLRTLD
+1 MLRILD

-19 KIRLAATIIVAGLLF
+19 KIRLTVTIIVAGLLF
-34 GIVVFGLTVLRA
+34 GVVVFGLTVLRA
-46 SMASIER
+46 SMTSIGR

-68 NHNEN
+68 NHNKD
-73 QSDLFYNPPQDAK
+73 QSELFYNTPQDAK
-86 DSILALHKQ
+86 DRILALHKQ

-119 ITKINQDDS
+119 IMKINQDDS

-141 LRQYTAEKNPLKPER
+141 LRQYTDEKNPLKLER

-164 GSSATYRVQNVGGR
+164 GSSVTYRIQNVGGR
-178 DDGSLDVMIG
+178 DGSLDVMIG
-188 GREDFQRDKEAVPE
+188 GREDFQRNKEAVPE

-217 DESLLK
+217 DESLLN

-230 THAASNEI
+230 AHATSNEI

-244 NDAAA
+244 NDAAV
-249 LLGKKPLPTTASP
+249 LLGKKPLPTTAQP

-272 RNETGNITIQV
+272 RNEAGNITIQV

-292 LIQQVL
+292 LIQQAL

-306 KTKNEPDAKPSI
+306 KPKNEFDVKPSI

-335 DNRSTDEKAMDEK
+335 DNRSASEKMADEKL
-348 MQKFNQQFS
+348 QKFNQQFS
-357 TENVTP
+357 TENITP

-378 AAYGDDL
+378 TAYGDDL
-385 KGKLAGALNANM
+385 KSKLAGALNANM

-407 FEAGAAKTYVPNIL
+407 FEAGAAKTYLPNIL
-421 TTERRELSGGLSDTT
+421 TTERQELSGGLSDTT
-436 IYEFSDAEH
+436 IYEFIDAEH
-445 AHAFYH
+445 ARAFYH
-451 ASMCNNQPKNKDLC
+451 ATMCNVQPKDKDLC
-465 VDGVSNFTQ
+465 VDGVSNFTR
-474 PFGSNSLVIEELRQQ
+474 PFGSNSLVIEELQQQ

-536 IAQIYIMYTLLLA
+536 IAQIYVMYTLLLA
-549 GLIALFAIT
+549 GLIALFAIV
-558 AGLIGAGVIDALYS
+558 AGLIGAGVIDVLYS

-591 FQLFA
+591 FQLFT
-596 FDPRIIVL
+596 FDPLIIAL
-604 AAASIVAAALI
+604 AAVSIVAAALI
-615 GSILPLARNTRRN
+615 GSILPLVRNTRRN

>member
-19 KIRLAATIIVAGLLF
+19 KIRLTVTIIVAGLLF

-53 FSRDTMST
+53 FGRDTMST

-86 DSILALHKQ
+86 DRILALHKQ
-95 HIADK
+95 YIADK

-119 ITKINQDDS
+119 IMKINQNDS

-141 LRQYTAEKNPLKPER
+141 LRQYTDEKNPLKPER

-164 GSSATYRVQNVGGR
+164 GSSVAYRIQNVGGR
-178 DDGSLDVMIG
+178 DGSLDVMIG
-188 GREDFQRDKEAVPE
+188 GREDFQRNKEAVPE
-202 QLNEFVSAAGYQEIL
+202 QLNEFVSAAGYQTIL
-217 DESLLK
+217 DESLLN

-230 THAASNEI
+230 VHAANNEI

-249 LLGKKPLPTTASP
+249 LLGKKPLPTTAQP

-272 RNETGNITIQV
+272 RNEAGNITIQV

-292 LIQQVL
+292 LIQQAL

-306 KTKNEPDAKPSI
+306 KPKNEFDVKPSI

-335 DNRSTDEKAMDEK
+335 DNRSASEKIADENL
-348 MQKFNQQFS
+348 QKFNQQFS
-357 TENVTP
+357 TENITP

-378 AAYGDDL
+378 TAYGDDL
-385 KGKLAGALNANM
+385 KSKLAGALNANM

-407 FEAGAAKTYVPNIL
+407 FEAGAAKTYLPNIL
-421 TTERRELSGGLSDTT
+421 TTERQELSGGLSDTT
-436 IYEFSDAEH
+436 IYEFIDAEH
-445 AHAFYH
+445 ARAFYH
-451 ASMCNNQPKNKDLC
+451 ATMCNGQPKDKDLC
-465 VDGVSNFTQ
+465 VDSVSNFTR
-474 PFGSNSLVIEELRQQ
+474 PFGSNSLVIEELQQQ

-596 FDPRIIVL
+596 FDPRIIAL

>member
-1 MLRTLD
+1 MLRILD

-19 KIRLAATIIVAGLLF
+19 KIRLAVTIIVAGLLF
-34 GIVVFGLTVLRA
+34 GVVVFGLTVLRA
-46 SMASIER
+46 SMASIGR

-68 NHNEN
+68 NHNKD
-73 QSDLFYNPPQDAK
+73 QSELFYNTPQDAK
-86 DSILALHKQ
+86 DRILALHKQ

-119 ITKINQDDS
+119 IMKINQDDS

-141 LRQYTAEKNPLKPER
+141 LRQYTNEKNPLKPER

-164 GSSATYRVQNVGGR
+164 GSSVTYRIQNVGGR
-178 DDGSLDVMIG
+178 NGSLDVMIG
-188 GREDFQRDKEAVPE
+188 GREDFQRNKEAVPE

-217 DESLLK
+217 DESLLN

-230 THAASNEI
+230 AHAASNEI

-244 NDAAA
+244 NDAAV
-249 LLGKKPLPTTASP
+249 LLGKKPLPTTAQP

-272 RNETGNITIQV
+272 RNEAGNITIQV

-292 LIQQVL
+292 LIQQAL

-306 KTKNEPDAKPSI
+306 KSKNEFDVKPSI
-318 EYALPAADSC
+318 EYALPATDSC

-335 DNRSTDEKAMDEK
+335 DNRSASEKIADEKL
-348 MQKFNQQFS
+348 QKFNQQFS
-357 TENVTP
+357 TENITP

-378 AAYGDDL
+378 TAYGDDL
-385 KGKLAGALNANM
+385 KSKLAGALNANM
-397 PSRWIIPKQT
+397 PSHWIIPKQT
-407 FEAGAAKTYVPNIL
+407 FEAGAAKIYLPNIL
-421 TTERRELSGGLSDTT
+421 TTERQELSGGLSDTT
-436 IYEFSDAEH
+436 IYEFIDAEH
-445 AHAFYH
+445 ARAFYH
-451 ASMCNNQPKNKDLC
+451 ATMCNVQPKDKDLC

-474 PFGSNSLVIEELRQQ
+474 PFGSNSLVIEELQQQ

-536 IAQIYIMYTLLLA
+536 IAQIYVMYTLLLA
-549 GLIALFAIT
+549 GLIALFAIV
-558 AGLIGAGVIDALYS
+558 AGLIGAGVIDVLYS
-572 ADFSTAARYIIM
+572 ADFSTAAHYIIM

-591 FQLFA
+591 FQLFT
-596 FDPRIIVL
+596 FDPLIIAL
-604 AAASIVAAALI
+604 AAVSIVAAALI
-615 GSILPLARNTRRN
+615 GSILPLVRNTRRN

>member
-1 MLRTLD
+1 MLRILD

-19 KIRLAATIIVAGLLF
+19 KIRLAVTIIVAGLLF
-34 GIVVFGLTVLRA
+34 GVVVFGLTVLRA
-46 SMASIER
+46 SMASIGR

-68 NHNEN
+68 NHNKD
-73 QSDLFYNPPQDAK
+73 QSELFYNTPQDAK
-86 DSILALHKQ
+86 DLILALHKQ

-119 ITKINQDDS
+119 IMKINQDDS

-141 LRQYTAEKNPLKPER
+141 LRQYTNEKNPLKPER

-164 GSSATYRVQNVGGR
+164 GSSVTYRIQNVGGR
-178 DDGSLDVMIG
+178 NGSLDVMIG
-188 GREDFQRDKEAVPE
+188 GREDFQRNKEAVPE

-217 DESLLK
+217 DESLLN

-230 THAASNEI
+230 AHAASNEI

-244 NDAAA
+244 NDAAV
-249 LLGKKPLPTTASP
+249 LLGKKPLPTTAQP

-272 RNETGNITIQV
+272 RNEAGNITIQV

-292 LIQQVL
+292 LIQQAL

-306 KTKNEPDAKPSI
+306 KSKNEFDVKPSI
-318 EYALPAADSC
+318 EYALPATDSC

-335 DNRSTDEKAMDEK
+335 DNRSASEKIADEKL
-348 MQKFNQQFS
+348 QKFNQQFS
-357 TENVTP
+357 TENITP

-378 AAYGDDL
+378 TAYGDDL
-385 KGKLAGALNANM
+385 KSKLAGALNANM
-397 PSRWIIPKQT
+397 PSHWIIPKQT
-407 FEAGAAKTYVPNIL
+407 FEAGAAKIYLPNIL
-421 TTERRELSGGLSDTT
+421 TTERQELSGGLSDTT
-436 IYEFSDAEH
+436 IYEFIDAEH
-445 AHAFYH
+445 ARAFYH
-451 ASMCNNQPKNKDLC
+451 ATMCNVQPKDKDLC

-474 PFGSNSLVIEELRQQ
+474 PFGSNSLVIEELQQQ

-536 IAQIYIMYTLLLA
+536 IAQIYVMYTLLLA
-549 GLIALFAIT
+549 GLIALFAIV
-558 AGLIGAGVIDALYS
+558 AGLIGAGVIDVLYS
-572 ADFSTAARYIIM
+572 ADFSTAAHYIIM

-591 FQLFA
+591 FQLFT
-596 FDPRIIVL
+596 FDPLIIAL
-604 AAASIVAAALI
+604 AAVSIVAAALI
-615 GSILPLARNTRRN
+615 GSILPLVRNTRRN

>member
-1 MLRTLD
+1 MLRILD

-19 KIRLAATIIVAGLLF
+19 KIRLAVTIIVAGLLF
-34 GIVVFGLTVLRA
+34 GVVVFGLTVLRA
-46 SMASIER
+46 SMASIGR

-68 NHNEN
+68 NHNKD
-73 QSDLFYNPPQDAK
+73 QSELFYNTPQDAK
-86 DSILALHKQ
+86 DRILALHKQ

-119 ITKINQDDS
+119 IMKINQDDS

-141 LRQYTAEKNPLKPER
+141 LRQYTNEKNPLKPER

-164 GSSATYRVQNVGGR
+164 GSSVTYRIQNVGGR
-178 DDGSLDVMIG
+178 NGSLDVMIG
-188 GREDFQRDKEAVPE
+188 GREDFQRNKEAVPE

-217 DESLLK
+217 DESLLN

-230 THAASNEI
+230 AHAASNEI

-244 NDAAA
+244 NDAAV
-249 LLGKKPLPTTASP
+249 LLGKKPLPTTAQP

-272 RNETGNITIQV
+272 RNEAGNITIQV

-292 LIQQVL
+292 LIQQAL

-306 KTKNEPDAKPSI
+306 KSKNEFDVKPSI
-318 EYALPAADSC
+318 EYALPATDSC

-335 DNRSTDEKAMDEK
+335 DNRSASEKIADEKL
-348 MQKFNQQFS
+348 QKFNQQFS
-357 TENVTP
+357 TENITP

-378 AAYGDDL
+378 TAYGDDL
-385 KGKLAGALNANM
+385 KSKLAGALNANM
-397 PSRWIIPKQT
+397 PSHWIIPKQT
-407 FEAGAAKTYVPNIL
+407 FEAGAAKIYLPNIL
-421 TTERRELSGGLSDTT
+421 TTERQELSGGLSDTT
-436 IYEFSDAEH
+436 IYEFIDAEH
-445 AHAFYH
+445 ARAFYH
-451 ASMCNNQPKNKDLC
+451 ATMCNVQPKDKDLC

-474 PFGSNSLVIEELRQQ
+474 PFGSNSLVIEELQQQ

-503 VAAFILMLTISRTVA
+503 AAAFILMLTISRTVA

-536 IAQIYIMYTLLLA
+536 IAQIYVMYTLLLA
-549 GLIALFAIT
+549 GLIALFAIV
-558 AGLIGAGVIDALYS
+558 AGLIGAGVIDVLYS
-572 ADFSTAARYIIM
+572 ADFSTAAHYIIM

-591 FQLFA
+591 FQLFT
-596 FDPRIIVL
+596 FDPLIIAL
-604 AAASIVAAALI
+604 AAVSIVAAALI
-615 GSILPLARNTRRN
+615 GSILPLVRNTRRN

>member
-1 MLRTLD
+1 MLRILD

-19 KIRLAATIIVAGLLF
+19 KIRLTVTIIVAGLLF
-34 GIVVFGLTVLRA
+34 GVVVFGLTVLRA
-46 SMASIER
+46 SMASIGR

-68 NHNEN
+68 NHNKD
-73 QSDLFYNPPQDAK
+73 QSELFYNTPQDAK
-86 DSILALHKQ
+86 DRILALHKQ

-119 ITKINQDDS
+119 IMKINQDDS

-141 LRQYTAEKNPLKPER
+141 LRQYTNEKNPLKPER

-164 GSSATYRVQNVGGR
+164 GSSVTYRIQNVGGR
-178 DDGSLDVMIG
+178 NGSLDVMIG
-188 GREDFQRDKEAVPE
+188 GREDFQRNKEAVPE

-217 DESLLK
+217 DESLLN

-230 THAASNEI
+230 AHAASNEI

-244 NDAAA
+244 NDAAV
-249 LLGKKPLPTTASP
+249 LLGKKPLPTTAQP

-272 RNETGNITIQV
+272 RNEAGNITIQV

-292 LIQQVL
+292 LIQQAL

-306 KTKNEPDAKPSI
+306 KSKNEFDVKPSI
-318 EYALPAADSC
+318 EYALPATDSC

-335 DNRSTDEKAMDEK
+335 DNRSASEKIADEKL
-348 MQKFNQQFS
+348 QKFNQQFS
-357 TENVTP
+357 TENITP

-378 AAYGDDL
+378 TAYGDDL
-385 KGKLAGALNANM
+385 KSKLAGALNANM
-397 PSRWIIPKQT
+397 PSHWIIPKQT
-407 FEAGAAKTYVPNIL
+407 FEAGAAKIYLPNIL
-421 TTERRELSGGLSDTT
+421 TTERQELSGGLSDTT
-436 IYEFSDAEH
+436 IYEFIDAEH
-445 AHAFYH
+445 ARAFYH
-451 ASMCNNQPKNKDLC
+451 ATMCNVQPKDKDLC

-474 PFGSNSLVIEELRQQ
+474 PFGSNSLVIEELQQQ

-536 IAQIYIMYTLLLA
+536 IAQIYVMYTLLLA
-549 GLIALFAIT
+549 GLIALFAIV
-558 AGLIGAGVIDALYS
+558 AGLIGAGVIDVLYS
-572 ADFSTAARYIIM
+572 ADFSTAAHYIIM

-591 FQLFA
+591 FQLFT
-596 FDPRIIVL
+596 FDPLIIAL
-604 AAASIVAAALI
+604 AAVSIVAAALI
-615 GSILPLARNTRRN
+615 GSILPLVRNTRRN

>member
-1 MLRTLD
+1 MLRILD

-19 KIRLAATIIVAGLLF
+19 RIRLAVTIIVAGLLF
-34 GIVVFGLTVLRA
+34 GVVVFGLTVLRA
-46 SMASIER
+46 SMASIGR

-68 NHNEN
+68 NHNKD
-73 QSDLFYNPPQDAK
+73 QSELFYNTPQDAK
-86 DSILALHKQ
+86 DRILALHKQ

-100 KAAAKALGV
+100 KAAAKALSV

-119 ITKINQDDS
+119 IMKINQDDS

-141 LRQYTAEKNPLKPER
+141 LKQYTAEKNPLKPER

-164 GSSATYRVQNVGGR
+164 GSSVAYRIQDVGGR
-178 DDGSLDVMIG
+178 DGSLDVMIG
-188 GREDFQRDKEAVPE
+188 GREDFQRDKEAMPE
-202 QLNEFVSAAGYQEIL
+202 QLSEFVSTAGYQTIL
-217 DESLLK
+217 DESMLN

-230 THAASNEI
+230 VHAASNEI

-272 RNETGNITIQV
+272 RNEASNITIQV
-283 CYRNNASSH
+283 CYRNNASAH
-292 LIQQVL
+292 LIQQAL

-306 KTKNEPDAKPSI
+306 KTKNESDAKPSI

-335 DNRSTDEKAMDEK
+335 DNRSADEKAMDEK

-385 KGKLAGALNANM
+385 KSNLAGALNANM

-445 AHAFYH
+445 ARAFYH

-465 VDGVSNFTQ
+465 VDGVSNFTR
-474 PFGSNSLVIEELRQQ
+474 PFGSNSLVIEELQQQ

-549 GLIALFAIT
+549 GLITLFAIT

-591 FQLFA
+591 FQLFT
-596 FDPRIIVL
+596 FDPLIIAL
-604 AAASIVAAALI
+604 AAVSIVAAALI

>member
-19 KIRLAATIIVAGLLF
+19 KIRLAVTIIVAGLLF
-34 GIVVFGLTVLRA
+34 GVVVFGLTVLRA
-46 SMASIER
+46 GMASVER
-53 FSRDTMST
+53 FNRDTMST

-73 QSDLFYNPPQDAK
+73 QSELFYNTPQDAK
-86 DSILALHKQ
+86 DRILALHKQ

-119 ITKINQDDS
+119 IMKINQDDS

-141 LRQYTAEKNPLKPER
+141 LKQYTAEKNPLKPER
-156 IDAAAKRF
+156 VDAAAKRF
-164 GSSATYRVQNVGGR
+164 GSSVTYRIQNVGGR
-178 DDGSLDVMIG
+178 DGSLDVMIG

-217 DESLLK
+217 DESLLN

-230 THAASNEI
+230 VHAASNEI

-272 RNETGNITIQV
+272 RNEASNITIQV
-283 CYRNNASSH
+283 CYRNNASAH
-292 LIQQVL
+292 LIQQAL

-306 KTKNEPDAKPSI
+306 KTKNESDAKPSI

-328 GGAIVKK
+328 DGAIVKK
-335 DNRSTDEKAMDEK
+335 DNRSASEKMADEKL
-348 MQKFNQQFS
+348 QKFNQQFS
-357 TENVTP
+357 TENITP

-378 AAYGDDL
+378 TAYGDDL
-385 KGKLAGALNANM
+385 KSKLAGALNANM

-407 FEAGAAKTYVPNIL
+407 FEAGAAKTYLPNIL
-421 TTERRELSGGLSDTT
+421 TTERQELSGGLSDTT
-436 IYEFSDAEH
+436 IYEFIDAEH
-445 AHAFYH
+445 ARAFYH
-451 ASMCNNQPKNKDLC
+451 ATMCNVQPKDKDLC
-465 VDGVSNFTQ
+465 VDGISNFTR
-474 PFGSNSLVIEELRQQ
+474 PFGSNSLVIEELQQQ

-536 IAQIYIMYTLLLA
+536 IAQIYVMYTLLLA
-549 GLIALFAIT
+549 GLIALFAIV
-558 AGLIGAGVIDALYS
+558 AGLIGAGAIDVLYS

-591 FQLFA
+591 FQLFT
-596 FDPRIIVL
+596 FDPLIIAL
-604 AAASIVAAALI
+604 AAVSIVAAALI
-615 GSILPLARNTRRN
+615 GSILPLVRNTRRN

>member
-1 MLRTLD
+1 MLRILD

-19 KIRLAATIIVAGLLF
+19 KIRLAVTIIVAGLLF
-34 GIVVFGLTVLRA
+34 GVVVFGLTVLRA
-46 SMASIER
+46 SMASIGR

-68 NHNEN
+68 NHNKD
-73 QSDLFYNPPQDAK
+73 QSELFYNTPQDAK
-86 DSILALHKQ
+86 DRILALHKQ

-119 ITKINQDDS
+119 IMKINQDDS

-141 LRQYTAEKNPLKPER
+141 LRQYTDEKNPLKPER

-164 GSSATYRVQNVGGR
+164 GSSVTYRIQNVGGR
-178 DDGSLDVMIG
+178 DGSLDVMIG
-188 GREDFQRDKEAVPE
+188 GREDFQRNKEAVPE

-217 DESLLK
+217 DESLLN

-230 THAASNEI
+230 AHATSNEI

-244 NDAAA
+244 NDAAV
-249 LLGKKPLPTTASP
+249 LLGKKPLPTTAQP

-272 RNETGNITIQV
+272 RNEAGNITIQV

-292 LIQQVL
+292 LIQQAL

-306 KTKNEPDAKPSI
+306 KPKNEFDVKPSI

-335 DNRSTDEKAMDEK
+335 DNRSASEKMADEKL
-348 MQKFNQQFS
+348 QKFNQQFS
-357 TENVTP
+357 TENITP

-378 AAYGDDL
+378 TAYGDDL
-385 KGKLAGALNANM
+385 KSKLAGALNANM

-407 FEAGAAKTYVPNIL
+407 FEAGAAKTYLPNIL
-421 TTERRELSGGLSDTT
+421 TTERQELSGGLSDTT

-445 AHAFYH
+445 ARAFYH

-474 PFGSNSLVIEELRQQ
+474 PFGSNSLVIKELQQQ

-549 GLIALFAIT
+549 GLITLFAIT

-596 FDPRIIVL
+596 FDPRIIAL
-604 AAASIVAAALI
+604 AAVSIVAAALI

>member
-1 MLRTLD
+1 MLRILD

-19 KIRLAATIIVAGLLF
+19 RIRLAVTIIVAGLLF
-34 GIVVFGLTVLRA
+34 GVVVFGLTVLRA
-46 SMASIER
+46 SMTSIGR

-68 NHNEN
+68 NHNKD
-73 QSDLFYNPPQDAK
+73 QSELFYNTPQDAK
-86 DSILALHKQ
+86 DRILALHKQ

-119 ITKINQDDS
+119 IMKINQDDS

-141 LRQYTAEKNPLKPER
+141 LRQYTDEKNPLKPER

-164 GSSATYRVQNVGGR
+164 GSSVTYRIQNVGGR
-178 DDGSLDVMIG
+178 DGSLDVMIG
-188 GREDFQRDKEAVPE
+188 GREDFQRNKEAVPE

-217 DESLLK
+217 DESLLN

-230 THAASNEI
+230 AHAASNEI

-244 NDAAA
+244 NDAAV
-249 LLGKKPLPTTASP
+249 LLGKKPLPTTAQP

-272 RNETGNITIQV
+272 RNEAGNITIQV

-292 LIQQVL
+292 LIQQAL

-306 KTKNEPDAKPSI
+306 KSKNEFDVKPSI

-335 DNRSTDEKAMDEK
+335 DNRSASEKMADEKL
-348 MQKFNQQFS
+348 QKFNQQFS
-357 TENVTP
+357 TENITP

-378 AAYGDDL
+378 TAYGDDL
-385 KGKLAGALNANM
+385 KSKLAGVLNANM

-407 FEAGAAKTYVPNIL
+407 FEAGAAKTYLPNIL
-421 TTERRELSGGLSDTT
+421 TTERQELSGGLSDTT
-436 IYEFSDAEH
+436 IYEFIDAEH
-445 AHAFYH
+445 ARAFYH
-451 ASMCNNQPKNKDLC
+451 ATMCNVQPKDKDLC
-465 VDGVSNFTQ
+465 VDGVSNFTR
-474 PFGSNSLVIEELRQQ
+474 PFGSNSLVIEELQQQ

-536 IAQIYIMYTLLLA
+536 IAQIYVMYTLLLA
-549 GLIALFAIT
+549 GLIALFAIV
-558 AGLIGAGVIDALYS
+558 AGLIGAGVIDVLYS

-591 FQLFA
+591 FQLFT
-596 FDPRIIVL
+596 FDPLIIAL
-604 AAASIVAAALI
+604 AAVSIVAAALI
-615 GSILPLARNTRRN
+615 GSILPLVRNTRRN

>member
-1 MLRTLD
+1 MLRILD

-19 KIRLAATIIVAGLLF
+19 RIRLAVTIIVAGLLF
-34 GIVVFGLTVLRA
+34 GVVVFGLTVLRA
-46 SMASIER
+46 SMTSIGR

-68 NHNEN
+68 NHNKD
-73 QSDLFYNPPQDAK
+73 QSELFYNTPQDAK
-86 DSILALHKQ
+86 DRILALHKQ

-119 ITKINQDDS
+119 IMKINQNDS

-141 LRQYTAEKNPLKPER
+141 LRQYTDEKNPLKPER

-164 GSSATYRVQNVGGR
+164 GSSVTYRIQNVGGR
-178 DDGSLDVMIG
+178 DGSLDVMIG
-188 GREDFQRDKEAVPE
+188 GREDFQRNKEAVPE

-217 DESLLK
+217 DESLLN

-230 THAASNEI
+230 AHATSNEI

-244 NDAAA
+244 NDAAV
-249 LLGKKPLPTTASP
+249 LLGKKPLPTTAQP

-272 RNETGNITIQV
+272 RNEAGNITIQV

-292 LIQQVL
+292 LIQQAL

-306 KTKNEPDAKPSI
+306 KPKNEFDVKPSI

-335 DNRSTDEKAMDEK
+335 DNRSASEKMADEKL
-348 MQKFNQQFS
+348 QKFNQQFS
-357 TENVTP
+357 TENITP

-378 AAYGDDL
+378 TAYGDDL
-385 KGKLAGALNANM
+385 KSKLAGALNANM

-407 FEAGAAKTYVPNIL
+407 FEAGAAKTYLPNIL
-421 TTERRELSGGLSDTT
+421 TTERQELSGGLSDTT
-436 IYEFSDAEH
+436 IYEFIDAEH
-445 AHAFYH
+445 ARAFYH
-451 ASMCNNQPKNKDLC
+451 ATMCNIQPKDKDLC
-465 VDGVSNFTQ
+465 VDGVSNFTR
-474 PFGSNSLVIEELRQQ
+474 PFGSNSLVIEELQQQ

-536 IAQIYIMYTLLLA
+536 IAQIYVMYTLLLA
-549 GLIALFAIT
+549 GLIALFAIV
-558 AGLIGAGVIDALYS
+558 AGLIGAGVIDVLYS

-591 FQLFA
+591 FQLFT
-596 FDPRIIVL
+596 FDPLIIAL
-604 AAASIVAAALI
+604 AAVSIVAAALI
-615 GSILPLARNTRRN
+615 GSILPLVRNTRRN

>member
-1 MLRTLD
+1 MLRILD

-19 KIRLAATIIVAGLLF
+19 KIRLAVTIIVAGLLF
-34 GIVVFGLTVLRA
+34 GVVVFGLTVLRA
-46 SMASIER
+46 SMASIGR

-68 NHNEN
+68 NHNKD
-73 QSDLFYNPPQDAK
+73 QSELFYNTPQDAK
-86 DSILALHKQ
+86 DRILALHKQ

-119 ITKINQDDS
+119 IMKINQDDS

-141 LRQYTAEKNPLKPER
+141 LRQYTDEKNPLKPER

-164 GSSATYRVQNVGGR
+164 GSSVTYRIQNVGGR
-178 DDGSLDVMIG
+178 NGSLDVMIG
-188 GREDFQRDKEAVPE
+188 GREDFQRNKEAVPE
-202 QLNEFVSAAGYQEIL
+202 QLNEFVSAAGYQTIL
-217 DESLLK
+217 DESMLN

-230 THAASNEI
+230 VHAASNEI

-272 RNETGNITIQV
+272 RNEASNITIQV
-283 CYRNNASSH
+283 CYRNNASAH
-292 LIQQVL
+292 LIQQAL

-306 KTKNEPDAKPSI
+306 KTKNESDAKPSI

-335 DNRSTDEKAMDEK
+335 DNRSADEKAMDEK

-385 KGKLAGALNANM
+385 KSNLAGALNANM

-436 IYEFSDAEH
+436 IYEFSEAEH
-445 AHAFYH
+445 ARAFYH

-474 PFGSNSLVIEELRQQ
+474 PFGSNSLVIEELQQQ

-536 IAQIYIMYTLLLA
+536 IAQIYVMYTLLLA
-549 GLIALFAIT
+549 GLIALFAIV
-558 AGLIGAGVIDALYS
+558 AGLIGAGVIDVLYS
-572 ADFSTAARYIIM
+572 ADFSTAAHYIIM

-591 FQLFA
+591 FQLFT
-596 FDPRIIVL
+596 FDPLIIAL
-604 AAASIVAAALI
+604 AAVSIVAAALI
-615 GSILPLARNTRRN
+615 GSILPLVRNTRRN

>member
-46 SMASIER
+46 GMASVER

-73 QSDLFYNPPQDAK
+73 QPELFYNTPQDAK
-86 DSILALHKQ
+86 DRILALHKQ

-141 LRQYTAEKNPLKPER
+141 LKQHTAEKNPLKPER

-164 GSSATYRVQNVGGR
+164 GSSVAYRIQDVGGR
-178 DDGSLDVMIG
+178 DGSLDVMIG

-202 QLNEFVSAAGYQEIL
+202 QLSEFVSTAGYQTIL
-217 DESLLK
+217 DESMLN

-230 THAASNEI
+230 VHAASNEI

-272 RNETGNITIQV
+272 RNEASNITIQV
-283 CYRNNASSH
+283 CYRNNASAH
-292 LIQQVL
+292 LIQQAL

-306 KTKNEPDAKPSI
+306 KTKNESDTKPSI

-335 DNRSTDEKAMDEK
+335 DNRSADEKAMDEK

-385 KGKLAGALNANM
+385 KSNLAGALNANM

-407 FEAGAAKTYVPNIL
+407 FEAGAAKTYLPNIL
-421 TTERRELSGGLSDTT
+421 TTERQELSGGLSDTT
-436 IYEFSDAEH
+436 IYEFIDAEH
-445 AHAFYH
+445 ARAFYH

-465 VDGVSNFTQ
+465 VDGVSNFTR

-503 VAAFILMLTISRTVA
+503 AAAFILMLTISRTVA

-615 GSILPLARNTRRN
+615 GSMLPLARNTRRN

>member
-1 MLRTLD
+1 MLRILD

-19 KIRLAATIIVAGLLF
+19 KIRLAVTIIVAGLLF
-34 GIVVFGLTVLRA
+34 GVVVFGLTVLRA
-46 SMASIER
+46 SMASIGR

-68 NHNEN
+68 NHNKD
-73 QSDLFYNPPQDAK
+73 QSELFYNTPQDAK
-86 DSILALHKQ
+86 DRILALHKQ

-119 ITKINQDDS
+119 IMKINQDDS

-141 LRQYTAEKNPLKPER
+141 LRQYTDEKNPLKPER

-164 GSSATYRVQNVGGR
+164 GSSVTYRIQNVGGR
-178 DDGSLDVMIG
+178 NGSLDVMIG
-188 GREDFQRDKEAVPE
+188 GREDFQRNKEAVPE
-202 QLNEFVSAAGYQEIL
+202 QLNEFVSAAGYQTIL
-217 DESLLK
+217 DESLLN

-230 THAASNEI
+230 VHAANNEI

-272 RNETGNITIQV
+272 RNEASNITIQV
-283 CYRNNASSH
+283 CYRNNASAH
-292 LIQQVL
+292 LIQQAL

-306 KTKNEPDAKPSI
+306 KTKNESDAKPSI
-318 EYALPAADSC
+318 EYALPAADSWDC
-328 GGAIVKK
+328 AIVKK
-335 DNRSTDEKAMDEK
+335 DNRSASEKMADEKL
-348 MQKFNQQFS
+348 QKFNQQFS

-385 KGKLAGALNANM
+385 KSKLAGALNANM

-436 IYEFSDAEH
+436 IYEFSEAEH
-445 AHAFYH
+445 ARAFYH

-465 VDGVSNFTQ
+465 VDGVSNFTR
-474 PFGSNSLVIEELRQQ
+474 PFGSNSLVIEELQQQ

-536 IAQIYIMYTLLLA
+536 IAQIYVMYTLLLA

-591 FQLFA
+591 FQLFT
-596 FDPRIIVL
+596 FDPLIIAL
-604 AAASIVAAALI
+604 AAVSIVAAALI

>member
-1 MLRTLD
+1 MLRILD

-19 KIRLAATIIVAGLLF
+19 KIRLAVTIIVAGLLF
-34 GIVVFGLTVLRA
+34 GVVVFGLTVLRA
-46 SMASIER
+46 SMASIGR

-68 NHNEN
+68 NHNKD
-73 QSDLFYNPPQDAK
+73 QSELFYNTPQDAK
-86 DSILALHKQ
+86 DRILALHKQ

-119 ITKINQDDS
+119 IMKINQDDS

-141 LRQYTAEKNPLKPER
+141 LRQYTDEKNPLKPER

-164 GSSATYRVQNVGGR
+164 GSSVTYRIQNVGGR
-178 DDGSLDVMIG
+178 NGSLDVMIG
-188 GREDFQRDKEAVPE
+188 GREDFQRNKEAVPE

-217 DESLLK
+217 DESLLN

-244 NDAAA
+244 NDAAV
-249 LLGKKPLPTTASP
+249 LLGKKPLPTTAQP

-272 RNETGNITIQV
+272 RNEAGNITIQV

-292 LIQQVL
+292 LIQQAL

-306 KTKNEPDAKPSI
+306 KPKNEFDVKPSI

-328 GGAIVKK
+328 DGAIVKK
-335 DNRSTDEKAMDEK
+335 DNRSASEKMADEKL
-348 MQKFNQQFS
+348 QKFNQQFS
-357 TENVTP
+357 TENITP

-378 AAYGDDL
+378 TAYGDDL
-385 KGKLAGALNANM
+385 KSKLAGALNANM

-421 TTERRELSGGLSDTT
+421 TTERQELSGGLSDTT
-436 IYEFSDAEH
+436 IYEFIDAEH
-445 AHAFYH
+445 ARAFYH
-451 ASMCNNQPKNKDLC
+451 ATMCNVQPKDKDLC
-465 VDGVSNFTQ
+465 VDGVSNFTR
-474 PFGSNSLVIEELRQQ
+474 PFGSNSLVIEELQQQ

-549 GLIALFAIT
+549 GLITLFAIT

-591 FQLFA
+591 FQLFT
-596 FDPRIIVL
+596 FDPLIIAL
-604 AAASIVAAALI
+604 AAVSIVAAALI

>member
-1 MLRTLD
+1 MLRILD

-19 KIRLAATIIVAGLLF
+19 KIRLAVTIIVAGLLF
-34 GIVVFGLTVLRA
+34 GVVVFGLTVLRA
-46 SMASIER
+46 SMASIGR

-68 NHNEN
+68 NHNKD
-73 QSDLFYNPPQDAK
+73 QSELFYNTPQDAK
-86 DSILALHKQ
+86 DRILALHKQ

-119 ITKINQDDS
+119 IMKINQDDS

-141 LRQYTAEKNPLKPER
+141 LRQYTDEKNPLKPER

-164 GSSATYRVQNVGGR
+164 GSSVTYRIQNVGGR
-178 DDGSLDVMIG
+178 DGSLDVMIG
-188 GREDFQRDKEAVPE
+188 GREDFQRNKEAVPE

-217 DESLLK
+217 DESLLN

-230 THAASNEI
+230 AHATSNEI

-244 NDAAA
+244 NDAAV
-249 LLGKKPLPTTASP
+249 LLGKKPLPTTAQP

-272 RNETGNITIQV
+272 RNEAGNITIQV

-292 LIQQVL
+292 LIQQAL

-306 KTKNEPDAKPSI
+306 KPKNEFDVKPSI

-335 DNRSTDEKAMDEK
+335 DNRSASEKMADEKL
-348 MQKFNQQFS
+348 QKFNQQFS
-357 TENVTP
+357 TENITP

-378 AAYGDDL
+378 TAYGDDL
-385 KGKLAGALNANM
+385 KSKLAGALNANM

-407 FEAGAAKTYVPNIL
+407 FEAGAAKTYLPNIL
-421 TTERRELSGGLSDTT
+421 TTERQELSGGLSDTT
-436 IYEFSDAEH
+436 IYEFIDAEH
-445 AHAFYH
+445 ARAFYH
-451 ASMCNNQPKNKDLC
+451 ATMCNVQPKDKDLC
-465 VDGVSNFTQ
+465 VDGVSNFTR
-474 PFGSNSLVIEELRQQ
+474 PFGSNSLVIEELQQQ

-536 IAQIYIMYTLLLA
+536 IAQIYVMYTLLLA
-549 GLIALFAIT
+549 GLIALFAIV
-558 AGLIGAGVIDALYS
+558 AGLIGAGVIDVLYS

-591 FQLFA
+591 FQLST
-596 FDPRIIVL
+596 FDPLIIAL
-604 AAASIVAAALI
+604 AAVSVVAAALI
-615 GSILPLARNTRRN
+615 GSILPLVRNTRRN

>member
-1 MLRTLD
+1 MLRILD

-19 KIRLAATIIVAGLLF
+19 KIRLTVTIIVAGLLF
-34 GIVVFGLTVLRA
+34 GVVVFGLTVLRA
-46 SMASIER
+46 SMTSIGR

-68 NHNEN
+68 NHNKD
-73 QSDLFYNPPQDAK
+73 QSELFYNTPQDAK
-86 DSILALHKQ
+86 DRILALHKQ

-119 ITKINQDDS
+119 IMKINQDDS

-141 LRQYTAEKNPLKPER
+141 LKQYTAEKNPLKPER
-156 IDAAAKRF
+156 VDAAAKRF
-164 GSSATYRVQNVGGR
+164 GSSVAYRIQDVGGR
-178 DDGSLDVMIG
+178 DGSLDVMIG
-188 GREDFQRDKEAVPE
+188 GREDFQRDKEAMPE
-202 QLNEFVSAAGYQEIL
+202 QLSEFVSTAGYQTIL
-217 DESLLK
+217 DESMLN

-230 THAASNEI
+230 VHAASNEI

-272 RNETGNITIQV
+272 RNEASNITIQV
-283 CYRNNASSH
+283 CYRNNASAH
-292 LIQQVL
+292 LIQQAL

-306 KTKNEPDAKPSI
+306 KTKNESDAKPSI

-335 DNRSTDEKAMDEK
+335 DNRSADEKAMDEK

-385 KGKLAGALNANM
+385 KSNLAGALNANM

-421 TTERRELSGGLSDTT
+421 TTERRELSGELSDTT

-445 AHAFYH
+445 ARAFYH

-465 VDGVSNFTQ
+465 VDGVSNFTR
-474 PFGSNSLVIEELRQQ
+474 PFGSNSLVIEELQQQ

-549 GLIALFAIT
+549 GLITLFAIT

-591 FQLFA
+591 FQLFT
-596 FDPRIIVL
+596 FDPRIIAL
-604 AAASIVAAALI
+604 AAVSIVAAALI

>member
-1 MLRTLD
+1 MLRILD

-19 KIRLAATIIVAGLLF
+19 KIRLAVTIIVAGLLF
-34 GIVVFGLTVLRA
+34 GVVVFGLTVLRA
-46 SMASIER
+46 SMASIGR

-68 NHNEN
+68 NHNKD
-73 QSDLFYNPPQDAK
+73 QSELFYNTPQDAK
-86 DSILALHKQ
+86 DRILALHKQ

-109 EYDEKSEEEP
+109 EYNEKSEEEP
-119 ITKINQDDS
+119 IMKINQDDS

-141 LRQYTAEKNPLKPER
+141 LRQYTDEKNPLKPER

-164 GSSATYRVQNVGGR
+164 GSSVTYRIQNVGGR
-178 DDGSLDVMIG
+178 NGSLDVMIG
-188 GREDFQRDKEAVPE
+188 GREDFQRNKEAVPE

-217 DESLLK
+217 DESLLN

-244 NDAAA
+244 NDAAV
-249 LLGKKPLPTTASP
+249 LLGKKPLPTTAQP

-272 RNETGNITIQV
+272 RNEAGNITIQV

-292 LIQQVL
+292 LIQQAL

-306 KTKNEPDAKPSI
+306 KPKNEFDVKPSI

-328 GGAIVKK
+328 DGAIVKK
-335 DNRSTDEKAMDEK
+335 DNRSASEKMADEKL
-348 MQKFNQQFS
+348 QKFNQQFS
-357 TENVTP
+357 TENITP

-378 AAYGDDL
+378 TAYGDDL
-385 KGKLAGALNANM
+385 KSKLAGALNANM

-445 AHAFYH
+445 ARAFYH

-474 PFGSNSLVIEELRQQ
+474 PFGSNSLVIEELQQQ

-536 IAQIYIMYTLLLA
+536 IAQIYVMYTLLLA
-549 GLIALFAIT
+549 GLIALFAIA
-558 AGLIGAGVIDALYS
+558 AGLIGAGVIDVLYS
-572 ADFSTAARYIIM
+572 AGFSTAARYIIM
-584 PRDLNTT
+584 PRELNTT
-591 FQLFA
+591 FQLFTL
-596 FDPRIIVL
+596 DPLIITL
-604 AAASIVAAALI
+604 AAVSIVAAALI
-615 GSILPLARNTRRN
+615 GSILPLVRNTRRN

>member
-1 MLRTLD
+1 MLRILD

-19 KIRLAATIIVAGLLF
+19 KIRLAVTIIVAGLLF
-34 GIVVFGLTVLRA
+34 GVVVFGLTVLRA
-46 SMASIER
+46 SMASIGR

-68 NHNEN
+68 NHNKD
-73 QSDLFYNPPQDAK
+73 QSELFYNTPQDAK
-86 DSILALHKQ
+86 DRILALHKQ

-119 ITKINQDDS
+119 IMKINQDDS

-141 LRQYTAEKNPLKPER
+141 LRQYTDEKNPLKPER

-164 GSSATYRVQNVGGR
+164 GSSVTYRIQNVGGR
-178 DDGSLDVMIG
+178 DGSLDVMIG
-188 GREDFQRDKEAVPE
+188 GREDFQRNKEAVPE

-217 DESLLK
+217 DESLLN

-292 LIQQVL
+292 LIQQAL

-306 KTKNEPDAKPSI
+306 KPKNEFDVKPSI

-335 DNRSTDEKAMDEK
+335 DNRSASEKMADEKL
-348 MQKFNQQFS
+348 QKFNQQFS
-357 TENVTP
+357 TENITP

-378 AAYGDDL
+378 TAYGDDL
-385 KGKLAGALNANM
+385 KSKLAGALNANM

-407 FEAGAAKTYVPNIL
+407 FEAGAAKTYLPNIL
-421 TTERRELSGGLSDTT
+421 TTERQELSGGLSDTT
-436 IYEFSDAEH
+436 IYEFIDAEH
-445 AHAFYH
+445 ARAFYH
-451 ASMCNNQPKNKDLC
+451 ATMCNVQPKDKDLC
-465 VDGVSNFTQ
+465 VDGVSNFTR
-474 PFGSNSLVIEELRQQ
+474 PFGSNSLVIEELQQQ

-536 IAQIYIMYTLLLA
+536 IAQIYVMYTLLLA
-549 GLIALFAIT
+549 GLIALFAIV
-558 AGLIGAGVIDALYS
+558 AGLIGAGVIDVLYS

-591 FQLFA
+591 FQLFT
-596 FDPRIIVL
+596 FDPLIIAL
-604 AAASIVAAALI
+604 AAVSIVAAALI
-615 GSILPLARNTRRN
+615 GSILPLVRNTRRN

>member
-1 MLRTLD
+1 MLRILD

-19 KIRLAATIIVAGLLF
+19 KIRLAVTIIVAGLLF
-34 GIVVFGLTVLRA
+34 GVVVFGLTVLRA
-46 SMASIER
+46 SMASIGR

-73 QSDLFYNPPQDAK
+73 QSELFYNTPQDAK
-86 DSILALHKQ
+86 DRILALHKQ

-119 ITKINQDDS
+119 IMKINQDDS

-141 LRQYTAEKNPLKPER
+141 LKQYTAEKNPLKPER
-156 IDAAAKRF
+156 VDAAAKRF
-164 GSSATYRVQNVGGR
+164 GSSVAYRIQDVGGR
-178 DDGSLDVMIG
+178 DGSLDVMIG
-188 GREDFQRDKEAVPE
+188 GREDFQRDKEAMPE
-202 QLNEFVSAAGYQEIL
+202 QLSEFVSTAGYQTIL
-217 DESLLK
+217 DESMLN

-230 THAASNEI
+230 VHAASNEI

-272 RNETGNITIQV
+272 RNEAGNITIQV

-292 LIQQVL
+292 LIQQAL

-306 KTKNEPDAKPSI
+306 KPKNEFDVKPSI

-335 DNRSTDEKAMDEK
+335 DNRSASEKMADEKL
-348 MQKFNQQFS
+348 QKFNQQFS
-357 TENVTP
+357 TENITP

-385 KGKLAGALNANM
+385 KSNLAGALNANM

-445 AHAFYH
+445 ARAFYH

-465 VDGVSNFTQ
+465 VDGVSNFTR
-474 PFGSNSLVIEELRQQ
+474 PFGSNSLVIEELQQQ

-536 IAQIYIMYTLLLA
+536 IAQIYVMYTLLLA
-549 GLIALFAIT
+549 GLIALFAIA
-558 AGLIGAGVIDALYS
+558 AGLIGAGAIDVLYS

-591 FQLFA
+591 FQLST
-596 FDPRIIVL
+596 FDPLIIAL
-604 AAASIVAAALI
+604 AAVSIVAAALI
-615 GSILPLARNTRRN
+615 GSILPLVRNTRRN